1 MSAVF
6 DRFMVANNI
15 GTNRKLRR
23 LPVAQRWI
31 YVAGVLALASQSPIR
46 GALLI
51 TDGEL
56 VTPEDLAEEATVKV
70 SEAKAALESFRRLG
84 MLDRDEHGVE
94 WVHDWDTL
102 NPSPKPSDSPEATR
116 ARKREQR
123 ARDKAARGGVTSRG
137 CHAMSRLEEEGEVE
151 EQQSCSPNHVGSGAD
166 AARTSPLS
174 ITDERQALADHVVGV
189 LERGIDSLTTDEPC
203 KRPTRAAVLAV
214 LGSSSK
220 VAAIA
225 AATEARSIAQSQNRA
240 PNIVALFAAKLKDQS
255 KALEAA

>member
-1 MSAVF
+1 MSWAKIDDQLHAHHKIKRAWKSRPALGLHLMALSYSACYDLAGRVPVEFVEEKLPHARERNPAV
-6 DRFMVANNI
+6 
-15 GTNRKLRR
+15 T
-23 LPVAQRWI
+23 
-31 YVAGVLALASQSPIR
+31 
-46 GALLI
+46 ALL
-51 TDGEL
+51 
-56 VTPEDLAEEATVKV
+56 EA
-70 SEAKAALESFRRLG
+70 G
-84 MLDRDEHGVE
+84 MWEHHDNGRD
-94 WVHDWDTL
+94 WQIHDWDEYNGTAKTREEIREAKSAAGKKGAAARWGDRQTDSTAIAGCHDAAMPSA
-102 NPSPKPSDSPEATR
+102 NGTDMAPSPSPFPY
-116 ARKREQR
+116 
-123 ARDKAARGGVTSRG
+123 V
-137 CHAMSRLEEEGEVE
+137 EVD
-151 EQQSCSPNHVGSGAD
+151 SPNHAGGGAD